1 MVAQSELSSTLRAAL
16 PKLAHLVRP
25 LPTQPVPPSLNKPFT
40 QEIQDQSSGCGENYY
55 VLIVSDDFEGLITLK
70 RHRLVNEIL
79 KKQIA
84 EMHAFSQRTL
94 TVKQYEAMKKAG
106 TL

>member
-1 MVAQSELSSTLRAAL
+1 MVAQSEIESTLRAAL
-16 PKLAHLVRP
+16 PKLARI
-25 LPTQPVPPSLNKPFT
+25 
-40 QEIQDQSSGCGENYY
+40 EIEDQSSGCGENYS
-55 VLIVSDDFEGLITLK
+55 VLIVSDDFEGLITIK

-79 KKQIA
+79 RKQIA